1 MSTNLSVIKNP
12 RVQSDQRR
20 LVRRPDVKPNRP
32 LIVILSTVALDA
44 VGIGLIMPVLPGL
57 LRDLVHSNDVTAHY
71 GILLALY
78 ALMQFACAPV
88 LGALSD
94 RFGRRPVLLVSLA
107 GITGAT
113 GAVAGAY
120 IADITDGDERAR
132 HFGFMSACFGFGM
145 VAGPVLGGLMGGFSP
160 HAPFFA
166 AAALNGLNF
175 LTGCF
180 LLPESHKGERR
191 PLRREALNPLAS
203 FRWARGMTVV
213 AALMAVF
220 FIMQLVGQ
228 VPAALWVIFGE
239 DRFHWDATTIGISLA
254 AFGILHSLA
263 QAMITGPVAARLGER
278 RALMLGMIADGT
290 GYILLAFATRGWMAF
305 PIMVLLASGGIGM
318 PALQAMLSRQVDEE
332 RQGQLQGS
340 LAALTSLTSIVGPL
354 LFTAIYAASITT
366 WNGWAWIA
374 GAALYLLC
382 LPALRRGLWSGAGQR
397 ADR

>member
-1 MSTNLSVIKNP
+1 M
-12 RVQSDQRR
+12 
-20 LVRRPDVKPNRP
+20 KPNRP
-32 LIVILSTVALDA
+32 LIVILCTVALDA

-94 RFGRRPVLLVSLA
+94 RFGRRPVLLVSLSGAAIDYAIMATAPFLWVLYIGRIVA

-132 HFGFMSACFGFGM
+132 YFGFMSACFGFGM
-145 VAGPVLGGLMGGFSP
+145 VAGPVLGGLMSSFSP

-175 LTGCF
+175 LMGIF

-203 FRWARGMTVV
+203 FRWVRGMTVI

-228 VPAALWVIFGE
+228 APATLWVIFGE
-239 DRFHWDATTIGISLA
+239 DRFHWDTSLIGISLA

-263 QAMITGPVAARLGER
+263 QAMITGPVTTRLGER
-278 RALMLGMIADGT
+278 RALMLGMIADGA
-290 GYILLAFATRGWMAF
+290 GYILLALATRGWMAF

-318 PALQAMLSRQVDEE
+318 PALQAVLSRQVDEE
-332 RQGQLQGS
+332 ALLQ
-340 LAALTSLTSIVGPL
+340 IVGGDKL
-354 LFTAIYAASITT
+354 I
-366 WNGWAWIA
+366 
-374 GAALYLLC
+374 
-382 LPALRRGLWSGAGQR
+382 
-397 ADR
+397 

>member
-107 GITGAT
+107 GAAVDYAIMATAPFLWVLYIGRIVAGITGAT

-180 LLPESHKGERR
+180 LCRSRTKANAGRYAGRLSTRS
-191 PLRREALNPLAS
+191 LR
-203 FRWARGMTVV
+203 
-213 AALMAVF
+213 
-220 FIMQLVGQ
+220 
-228 VPAALWVIFGE
+228 
-239 DRFHWDATTIGISLA
+239 
-254 AFGILHSLA
+254 
-263 QAMITGPVAARLGER
+263 
-278 RALMLGMIADGT
+278 
-290 GYILLAFATRGWMAF
+290 
-305 PIMVLLASGGIGM
+305 SGG
-318 PALQAMLSRQVDEE
+318 P
-332 RQGQLQGS
+332 
-340 LAALTSLTSIVGPL
+340 
-354 LFTAIYAASITT
+354 
-366 WNGWAWIA
+366 
-374 GAALYLLC
+374 GA
-382 LPALRRGLWSGAGQR
+382 
-397 ADR
+397 

>member
-107 GITGAT
+107 GAAVDYAIMATAPFIWVLYIGRIVAGITGAT

-132 HFGFMSACFGFGM
+132 H
-145 VAGPVLGGLMGGFSP
+145 
-160 HAPFFA
+160 
-166 AAALNGLNF
+166 
-175 LTGCF
+175 
-180 LLPESHKGERR
+180 
-191 PLRREALNPLAS
+191 
-203 FRWARGMTVV
+203 
-213 AALMAVF
+213 
-220 FIMQLVGQ
+220 
-228 VPAALWVIFGE
+228 
-239 DRFHWDATTIGISLA
+239 
-254 AFGILHSLA
+254 
-263 QAMITGPVAARLGER
+263 
-278 RALMLGMIADGT
+278 
-290 GYILLAFATRGWMAF
+290 
-305 PIMVLLASGGIGM
+305 
-318 PALQAMLSRQVDEE
+318 
-332 RQGQLQGS
+332 
-340 LAALTSLTSIVGPL
+340 
-354 LFTAIYAASITT
+354 
-366 WNGWAWIA
+366 
-374 GAALYLLC
+374 
-382 LPALRRGLWSGAGQR
+382 
-397 ADR
+397 

>member
-107 GITGAT
+107 GAAVDYAIMATAPFLWVLYIGRIVAGITGAT

-203 FRWARGMTVV
+203 FRWARGH
-213 AALMAVF
+213 
-220 FIMQLVGQ
+220 
-228 VPAALWVIFGE
+228 
-239 DRFHWDATTIGISLA
+239 DRRRRPDGGLLHHATCR
-254 AFGILHSLA
+254 
-263 QAMITGPVAARLGER
+263 TGAG
-278 RALMLGMIADGT
+278 RALGH
-290 GYILLAFATRGWMAF
+290 FR
-305 PIMVLLASGGIGM
+305 
-318 PALQAMLSRQVDEE
+318 R
-332 RQGQLQGS
+332 GS
-340 LAALTSLTSIVGPL
+340 LSLGRDHDRHFACRIWHSA
-354 LFTAIYAASITT
+354 FTR
-366 WNGWAWIA
+366 
-374 GAALYLLC
+374 
-382 LPALRRGLWSGAGQR
+382 PGQ
-397 ADR
+397 